1 MDRRGRT
8 VLLLALAL
16 VATMLVAPAAADP
29 DTSRLQQLQREL
41 RELEAEAAQE
51 RDELGEL
58 DTEQAALATQR
69 EQAQAR
75 LRELE
80 AELSLAVDEYNA
92 VVETLEQVQQ
102 QRDVTREELAALR
115 AEIDVLEGNVVDH
128 VRRLHK
134 LGPSLEF
141 SAIVGAAD
149 PADIG
154 FRSTS
159 LRRIITLDQGG
170 IERLSAG
177 TARAGALEARLADQ
191 EREVTELAAAVESE
205 LRTVEETY
213 ERNAEEMAE
222 LEATIDEVESEL
234 RTQRG
239 VVSDT
244 EAELTAARRA
254 VAEEEDRLEAARR
267 AERAAQAT
275 RTGASSSSTSS
286 GSSSAGNSSSAPAPP
301 PAPAPATRRSADVA
315 VATALAQVGKPYR
328 WGATGPGAYD
338 CSGLTSSAW
347 RAAGVSIP
355 RTSRGQFA
363 GLTRVSRAQLQPGD
377 LLFEYSPVSHVAMYI
392 GNNTIVEA
400 SRPGVPVRVTSMSG
414 RSWVGYA
421 RP

>member
-170 IERLSAG
+170 IEQLSAG
-177 TARAGALEARLADQ
+177 TARAGVLEARLADQ

-205 LRTVEETY
+205 LRIVEETY
-213 ERNAEEMAE
+213 ERNAEEMTE
-222 LEATIDEVESEL
+222 LEATIDRVE
-234 RTQRG
+234 RG

>member
-1 MDRRGRT
+1 MLLRRHLA
-8 VLLLALAL
+8 LLLIVGL

-51 RDELGEL
+51 RSQLGEL
-58 DTEQAALATQR
+58 DAEQEALVGEQR
-69 EQAQAR
+69 SAEAR
-75 LRELE
+75 LREIE
-80 AELSLAVDEYNA
+80 AEMSLAVDIYNGA
-92 VVETLEQVQQ
+92 VEALEQVQT
-102 QRDVTREELAALR
+102 QRAATVEELATLGS
-115 AEIDVLEGNVVDH
+115 EIDALEGNVIDH

-141 SAIVGAAD
+141 SAIAGAAD

-159 LRRIITLDQGG
+159 LRHIIDLDQVG
-170 IERLSAG
+170 IERLAAA
-177 TARAGALEARLADQ
+177 TDRAAALELQLAEQ
-191 EREVTELAAAVESE
+191 EADASELAEVVEAE
-205 LRTVEETY
+205 LRVVEETY
-213 ERNAEEMAE
+213 DGYAEELAE
-222 LEATIDEVESEL
+222 LEDTLARVEGSL
-234 RTQRG
+234 AAQRD

-244 EAELTAARRA
+244 DQRLSAARRA
-254 VAEEEDRLEAARR
+254 VSEEQDRIEAQRR
-267 AERAAQAT
+267 AERASAT
-275 RTGASSSSTSS
+275 RSEPRASASGSAASSSSS
-286 GSSSAGNSSSAPAPP
+286 PAPT

-328 WGATGPGAYD
+328 WGATGPGSYD

-347 RAAGVSIP
+347 RAAGVAIP

-414 RSWVGYA
+414 RSWVGYG